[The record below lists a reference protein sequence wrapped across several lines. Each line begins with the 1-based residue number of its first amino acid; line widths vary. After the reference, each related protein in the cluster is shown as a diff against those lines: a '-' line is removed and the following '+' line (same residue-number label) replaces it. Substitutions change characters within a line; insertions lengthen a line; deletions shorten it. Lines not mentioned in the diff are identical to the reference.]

1 MSEIKFLGARIEDDI
16 LAMVE
21 ETAKEERIDKSK
33 ALKQLIAM
41 GRKAYLLQKYLMLY
55 RDGKCSIDKAAE
67 SVGITVSEMMREA
80 AKAGIVSSETIDEY
94 REGLKLLMS

>member
-41 GRKAYLLQKYLMLY
+41 GRRAYLLQKYLMLY

-67 SVGITVSEMMREA
+67 SAGITVSEMMREA